1 MKKVLYMVL
10 ALMAVFMLSLAGCG
24 SAPEKQNSGQQ
35 NMDSSGKAAKPVK
48 IGVLTGLTGK
58 GADWGKKQKVALEMA
73 QAEINAAGGINGS
86 PVEFLINDTA
96 GDNQQSV
103 ILTRKL
109 TTEENVLAILGPYFS
124 GECEVAFPQANE
136 LKVPIIS
143 ATSGKPGISQANRPW
158 TFRNSMTDD
167 KMIDAALPLFLKATN
182 AQKFALVVDMKDA
195 ISKSFG
201 TAVLPASLKK
211 QTGVTILNE
220 KEPITYNT
228 GDIDF
233 SAQVTKIK
241 QQKPDAVGIG
251 GLYQEV
257 ASVAKEMQRQGV
269 KIPAIGNVGMYAEAL
284 ITQGGSAVE
293 GWVALS
299 NFWPDSPDPQT
310 QDFIKRFKAAATKAG
325 MENPMPDSFAAS
337 MYDTAMITVDI
348 MKREKINGQT
358 PVEEARE
365 KIKNGWA
372 AVKDYQGVMGKT
384 AINEVGDGIKEVYAL
399 IVKNGKWER
408 LQ

>member
-1 MKKVLYMVL
+1 MKKGFSLVL
-10 ALMAVFMLSLAGCG
+10 ALIMVFMLSLAGCS
-24 SAPEKQNSGQQ
+24 SAPEKQDSGQP
-35 NMDSSGKAAKPVK
+35 NTDSSSKSGEPVK

-109 TTEENVLAILGPYFS
+109 ATEEKVAAILGPYFS

-143 ATSGKPGISQANRPW
+143 ATSGKPGISEANRPW

-167 KMIDAALPLFLKATN
+167 KMIDAALPLFTKATN
-182 AQKFALVVDMKDA
+182 AKNFALVVDMKDA

-211 QTGVTILNE
+211 QAGVTISNE
-220 KEPITYNT
+220 KDPVTYNT

-241 QQKPDAVGIG
+241 QSNPDAIGIG

-257 ASVAKEMQRQGV
+257 ASVAKEMQRQGL

-299 NFWPDSPDPQT
+299 NFWPDSPNPKT
-310 QDFIKRFKAAATKAG
+310 QDFIKRFKEAATKSG

-337 MYDTAMITVDI
+337 MYDTAMITVEI
-348 MKREKINGQT
+348 MKREKINSQT

-372 AVKDYQGVMGKT
+372 SVKDYEGIMGKT
-384 AINEVGDGIKEVYAL
+384 TINEVGDGIKEVYTL